1 MKKLV
6 DITHEVHQELER
18 LARYFV
24 ACLFE
29 DPFFQQR
36 GCILHRIEYVDE
48 LLTVPATHAGEE
60 AGLWW
65 VVVQRVDKVHV
76 RRPRQLA
83 PVLVS
88 PCGDRRQMTFG

>member
-1 MKKLV
+1 MKRLV

-60 AGLWW
+60 QVFGGWSSRGLIKCMFAD
-65 VVVQRVDKVHV
+65 QGNLPLFSSAHV
-76 RRPRQLA
+76 EIGA
-83 PVLVS
+83 K
-88 PCGDRRQMTFG
+88 